1 MGHVFAERLF
11 KEQEAFDQFDDI
23 RGNTAGVQ
31 IQKERE
37 REKKKLGPSMNR
49 KAKKSRLLV
58 RNRPGHKLQNWR
70 KEAMWRGAR

>member
-37 REKKKLGPSMNR
+37 REKKKN
-49 KAKKSRLLV
+49 
-58 RNRPGHKLQNWR
+58 
-70 KEAMWRGAR
+70 